1 MENYKKNIKFK
12 VSKLVRSKTLENMR
26 NDGLNPRIE
35 ELEQYLYYYHIK
47 VKLVESSRNLL
58 QAKDKESLLQSLS
71 KCLDIFY
78 LFLNINF
85 FSFAD
90 VLDQMNKKQK
100 ERGSI
105 CNQFLSY
112 LEMDKTHPLYEKYV
126 KAGYSTISKEDYDR
140 EKSSKNFFFNK
151 PKNIENSSNTIENS
165 SNTSDSDR
173 VIFKIFKL
181 VRRKTLEQMIE
192 NNIKGDIKALPRY
205 KYPHQV
211 KLKIIEEAREVLKA
225 KNKKNLLEEI
235 ADFFEAFNLLLELNS
250 LSISTITNEMLKIQK
265 EKGTIGNYF
274 LSEVDIPMDHKS
286 YNLYIENKC
295 RIITPTT

>member
-1 MENYKKNIKFK
+1 MENYKKHIKFK

-26 NDGLNPRIE
+26 NDGLNPKIE

-58 QAKDKESLLQSLS
+58 QAKDNESLLQLLS

-90 VLDQMNKKQK
+90 VIDQMNKKQK

-112 LEMDKTHPLYEKYV
+112 LEMDKIHPLYEKYV
-126 KAGYSTISKEDYDR
+126 KAGYSTISKEDYDK

-151 PKNIENSSNTIENS
+151 PKNSENI
-165 SNTSDSDR
+165 SNTSDSDK

-192 NNIKGDIKALPRY
+192 NNIKGDIRALPRY

-250 LSISTITNEMLKIQK
+250 LSISTVTNEMLKIQQA
-265 EKGTIGNYF
+265 KGTIGNYF
-274 LSEVDIPMDHKS
+274 LSEVDIPLDHKS
-286 YNLYIENKC
+286 YNLYIENKYK
-295 RIITPTT
+295 IITSTIPTT